1 MTKQQLLDRVFK
13 YGDDYIIDNV
23 VEDATNE
30 LVRYNMTL
38 DNVYALLVYK
48 KDYGIELSMMTKP
61 NYDLN
66 RILLKKKV

>member
-61 NYDLN
+61 SYDLN